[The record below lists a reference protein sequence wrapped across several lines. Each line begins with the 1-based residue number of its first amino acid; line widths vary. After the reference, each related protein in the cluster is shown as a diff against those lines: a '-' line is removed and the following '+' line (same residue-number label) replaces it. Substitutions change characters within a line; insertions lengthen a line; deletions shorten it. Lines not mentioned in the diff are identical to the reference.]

1 MPASTNSLKID
12 RLISGGVITN
22 YFCSS
27 RCRHCL
33 YNSSPSWKK
42 EYITPQMADKV
53 FKTLKKFGVY
63 SVHIGGGEPF
73 LNFEGLKKVVEKANE
88 NGVYIEYIETNASWV
103 ENEKEAKQKLKD
115 LKSLGI
121 ETILV
126 SISPFHNEYIPLKKV
141 LKLINLLKE
150 VGIEIFPWVEGF
162 LPEIKR
168 FDIEKTHPFSE
179 YIDTFGENYVKS
191 LPLRYY
197 LTLNGRAIKTFEEF
211 FPKKSIEEILENSS
225 PCHELNS
232 KTHFH
237 MDLFGNF
244 IPNPCVGFKISIDD
258 LGKDLDD
265 KKYFFVNMLY
275 TKGIHELFRFAKENF
290 GYKPQKSY
298 LHKCSLC
305 FDIRRFLVLKKN
317 VEAFDLGPREFYE
330 QY

>member
-103 ENEKEAKQKLKD
+103 ENEKKAKQKLKD